1 MESNKAF
8 QVGEPAN
15 FTEHADKEIDL
26 AEVLA
31 DIARRLDVLE
41 QHFSEQGLNDLA
53 HAIELRIVSRLRY
66 GGNPQIERP
75 K

>member
-8 QVGEPAN
+8 QVGETRD

-31 DIARRLDVLE
+31 DIARRLDALE
-41 QHFSEQGLNDLA
+41 QHFSKQGINDLA